1 MDIGVSIL
9 IPLYNGVEYLQ
20 ESVSSVLG
28 QTHKKWQLIIG
39 INGHNDVFT
48 LEVQEIIQK
57 LNHEKSDILVKN
69 YYTTGKSNTLNAMV
83 ADCKYDIIALL
94 DVDDYWV
101 TDKLEC
107 QIPYILEYDVVGGR
121 CEYFGDKQG
130 SPNIPLGDF
139 SHTHNIFHYNPIINS
154 SVMIH
159 KKDAIWDD
167 PDYVQPVTGLDDYS
181 MWFKLF
187 YLKRKFY
194 NMDKVLCYHR
204 IDEKSAFNP
213 MNNSN
218 VEMLN
223 YAWFVYYSSSYKR
236 NIYMHHSIYE
246 NHNNGGKPSRIY
258 RITIPYT

>member
-9 IPLYNGVEYLQ
+9 VPLYNGLEYLE

-57 LNHEKSDILVKN
+57 LDHEKNDILIKN
-69 YYTTGKSNTLNAMV
+69 YHTQGKSNTLNAMV
-83 ADCKYDIIALL
+83 DDCKYDIIALL

-101 TDKLEC
+101 PDKLEA
-107 QIPYILEYDVVGGR
+107 QLPYMQHYEVVGGR

-130 SPNIPLGDF
+130 SPNIPLGAF
-139 SHTHNIFHYNPIINS
+139 SHTHNIFDHNPVINS

-167 PDYVQPVTGLDDYS
+167 PNYVKPVPGLDDYS

-194 NMDKVLCYHR
+194 NLNKILCYHR
-204 IDEKSAFNP
+204 AHKTSAFNHT
-213 MNNSN
+213 NN
-218 VEMLN
+218 N
-223 YAWFVYYSSSYKR
+223 YIGILKDSWLKYYIHKQ
-236 NIYMHHSIYE
+236 NI
-246 NHNNGGKPSRIY
+246 
-258 RITIPYT
+258 